1 MSDVAKK
8 LQLIQ
13 DLAAIAYELG
23 WVMSLPIGDEPVPG
37 LIIGELDF
45 TLETSTIV
53 YGEENYEIYTQVD
66 HDEGLVELHTSTKKT
81 TWH

>member
-23 WVMSLPIGDEPVPG
+23 WVMSLPTGDDPVPG

-45 TLETSTIV
+45 TLETSTII
-53 YGEENYEIYTQVD
+53 YGEEGYEVFTQTD
-66 HDEGLVELHTSTKKT
+66 EDEGLIELHTSTKKT